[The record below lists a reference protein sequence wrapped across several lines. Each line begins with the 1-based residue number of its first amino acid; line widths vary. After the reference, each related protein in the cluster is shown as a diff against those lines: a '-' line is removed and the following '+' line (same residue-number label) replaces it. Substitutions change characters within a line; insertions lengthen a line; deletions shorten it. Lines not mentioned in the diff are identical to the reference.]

1 MIPTWQD
8 RPRGGADPG
17 VPCPATD
24 HLESVIATYVTHY
37 NTARRHRG
45 INLRVPAAD
54 VEPEPAS
61 LVEIRRVDRL
71 DVLGGLVHE
80 YRHAA

>member
-1 MIPTWQD
+1 
-8 RPRGGADPG
+8 
-17 VPCPATD
+17 
-24 HLESVIATYVTHY
+24 VTHY